1 MSNDRP
7 ACVLELKKVP
17 TDAVA
22 LKALDDLMD
31 HVRHVNERARDR
43 LARHGHSVAKR
54 YVEGTGGLLLKFD
67 LVRFNIGQKYVAIF
81 HELGLRVAR
90 DLAAELL
97 ARYAGVAGGRNDQLV
112 FIDNI
117 QIVER
122 SEKIIPSGIWL
133 ERVDN
138 LPASGVKGGT
148 ELIHSLFLA
157 GSILPKRETGSARNV
172 PGQGREVANKNVER
186 TTEVVNDIADDRSDL
201 LRDCLLDADAH
212 AALSDMRIELADQ
225 SIRASPG
232 VGGKHVVKLVE
243 VAFCPFQF

>member
-1 MSNDRP
+1 MM
-7 ACVLELKKVP
+7 LEEPP

-31 HVRHVNERARDR
+31 HVRHVNERAGDR
-43 LARHGHSVAKR
+43 LARHWHSVAKR

-67 LVRFNIGQKYVAIF
+67 FMRFNISEKYVAIF

-97 ARYAGVAGGRNDQLV
+97 ARYAGVTNGGNDQLV
-112 FIDNI
+112 FIDDI

-133 ERVDN
+133 KRVDN
-138 LPASGVKGGT
+138 LPAAWVKGGT
-148 ELIHSLFLA
+148 KFIHSLFLA
-157 GSILPKRETGSARNV
+157 ASILPKRETSSARRV
-172 PGQGREVANKNVER
+172 AGQGREVADKNVKR
-186 TTEVVNDIADDRSDL
+186 AVQIVDGVADDRGDPL
-201 LRDCLLDADAH
+201 GDCLLDADTH
-212 AALSDMRIELADQ
+212 AALSGMRIELADQ

-232 VGGKHVVKLVE
+232 KGGERVLKLME